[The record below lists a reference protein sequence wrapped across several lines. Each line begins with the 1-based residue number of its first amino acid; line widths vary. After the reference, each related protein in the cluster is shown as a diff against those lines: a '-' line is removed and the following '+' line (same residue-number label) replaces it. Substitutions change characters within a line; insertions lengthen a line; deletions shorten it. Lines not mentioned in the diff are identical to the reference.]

1 MCLFAGIIISYYLM
15 FIPTFLL
22 ITIGILIIREL
33 YIMCIRHLHMIECDY
48 KGYYMDGCAYKG
60 YYMDGCAFK
69 EYDKEYNVDKCAYE
83 ECDEVE
89 SNQMIR

>member
-33 YIMCIRHLHMIECDY
+33 YTKCIRHLHMIECMY
-48 KGYYMDGCAYKG
+48 KGFCVNGCAY
-60 YYMDGCAFK
+60 
-69 EYDKEYNVDKCAYE
+69 KEYNVDECAYKE
-83 ECDEVE
+83 YDEVE